1 MPSGWMKGVDII
13 TNLSSM
19 GNRPR
24 PMHVMPIPGKID
36 MESKPRTMVV
46 VMCSCLGFR
55 IPDTDFS
62 LLFSWCMYIILYVL
76 FSSDT
81 IK

>member
-1 MPSGWMKGVDII
+1 MFHNDKHPNILHGPNIQANTFVGMPSGWMKGVDII

-46 VMCSCLGFR
+46 V
-55 IPDTDFS
+55 
-62 LLFSWCMYIILYVL
+62 VL
-76 FSSDT
+76 FMFA
-81 IK
+81 